1 MRKNNHFKWALLFFF
16 FPLPVLAKNQG
27 FGEIAE
33 NLFSGGIVV
42 GNLIRAVCVITGV
55 TLVFASLLQY
65 KKHRNNPSEV
75 PLSTPI
81 VTLLVGLAL
90 IALSFIPLQM

>member
-1 MRKNNHFKWALLFFF
+1 MKKINHFKWVLLVFF
-16 FPLPVLAKNQG
+16 FPLPVLAETWD

-33 NLFSGGIVV
+33 NLFAGGVIIE
-42 GNLIRAVCVITGV
+42 NLIRAVCIITGV
-55 TLVFASLLQY
+55 TLVFASFLQY

-81 VTLLVGLAL
+81 MTLLVGLAL

>member
-1 MRKNNHFKWALLFFF
+1 MKKINYFKLVLLFVF
-16 FPLPVLAKNQG
+16 FPLPVLAESQG

-33 NLFSGGIVV
+33 NLFSGGIVI
-42 GNLIRAVCVITGV
+42 GNLIRAVCIITGV
-55 TLVFASLLQY
+55 ILVFASFLQY

-90 IALSFIPLQM
+90 IALSFIPLQI